1 MDLSTTYLGLQLK
14 NPLVPSASPLM
25 RKVDNIKRM
34 EDTGAAAV
42 VLHSLFEEEIRQAS
56 HEFDHYLNYGA
67 ESYWEALSY
76 FPEVDLRIGPDSY
89 LNHVRKV
96 KAAVSI
102 PVIASLNGV
111 STGGW
116 IDYAKKI
123 EDAGADALELN
134 TYYLAAE
141 PDQAG
146 ADVEQMYLDLVAEL
160 KASVHIPIAIK
171 LGHQF
176 SAFANMARRLD
187 QAGANGLVLFN
198 RFYEPDYDLESLE
211 IVPDVR
217 LSTPHELRIRLRW
230 VAILYGRIKADLA
243 LTGGVH
249 DARRCDQGRHGRREG
264 GDDNLSA
271 LAARDPLPGDD
282 VARSH
287 HLDGRARVRIRP
299 ADAWQHEPARR
310 GATGRARACE
320 LHACPAFLPAQRLTR
335 QPNDIRTA
343 RIRGFCRLAGQ
354 CEKPAEASI
363 HGVKAVVLAQQGV
376 SCSERVPEDLLR

>member
-34 EDTGAAAV
+34 EDAGAAAV

-89 LNHVRKV
+89 LNHIRKV

-230 VAILYGRIKADLA
+230 VAILYGSIQADLA

-249 DARRCDQGRHGRREG
+249 DAADVIKAVMAGAKVAMTT
-264 GDDNLSA
+264 SA
-271 LAARDPLPGDD
+271 LLEHGIPYLGRMLRELTAWMEEHEYESIQQMHGSMSQRAVAQPAALE
-282 VARSH
+282 
-287 HLDGRARVRIRP
+287 RANYMRV
-299 ADAWQHEPARR
+299 
-310 GATGRARACE
+310 
-320 LHACPAFLPAQRLTR
+320 LHSY
-335 QPNDIRTA
+335 QPN
-343 RIRGFCRLAGQ
+343 
-354 CEKPAEASI
+354 
-363 HGVKAVVLAQQGV
+363 V
-376 SCSERVPEDLLR
+376 

>member
-25 RKVDNIKRM
+25 RKVDNIKRI
-34 EDTGAAAV
+34 EDAGAAAV

-230 VAILYGRIKADLA
+230 VAILCGRVKADLA

-249 DARRCDQGRHGRREG
+249 DAADVIKAVMAGAKVAMTT
-264 GDDNLSA
+264 SA
-271 LAARDPLPGDD
+271 LLQHGIPYLGTMLRDLTTWMEEHEYESVQQMHGSMSQRAVAQPAALERANYMHVL
-282 VARSH
+282 RSYQ
-287 HLDGRARVRIRP
+287 ANV
-299 ADAWQHEPARR
+299 
-310 GATGRARACE
+310 
-320 LHACPAFLPAQRLTR
+320 
-335 QPNDIRTA
+335 
-343 RIRGFCRLAGQ
+343 
-354 CEKPAEASI
+354 
-363 HGVKAVVLAQQGV
+363 
-376 SCSERVPEDLLR
+376 

>member
-34 EDTGAAAV
+34 EDAGAAAV

-230 VAILYGRIKADLA
+230 VAILCGRIKADLA

-249 DARRCDQGRHGRREG
+249 DAADVIKAVMAGAKVAMTT
-264 GDDNLSA
+264 SA
-271 LAARDPLPGDD
+271 LLQHGIPYLGTMLRDLTTWMEEHEYESVQQMHGSMSQRAVAQPAALERANYMHVL
-282 VARSH
+282 RSY
-287 HLDGRARVRIRP
+287 
-299 ADAWQHEPARR
+299 
-310 GATGRARACE
+310 
-320 LHACPAFLPAQRLTR
+320 
-335 QPNDIRTA
+335 QPN
-343 RIRGFCRLAGQ
+343 
-354 CEKPAEASI
+354 
-363 HGVKAVVLAQQGV
+363 V
-376 SCSERVPEDLLR
+376 

>member
-34 EDTGAAAV
+34 EDAGAAAV

-123 EDAGADALELN
+123 EDAGANALELN

-230 VAILYGRIKADLA
+230 VAILCGRVKADLA

-249 DARRCDQGRHGRREG
+249 DAADVIKAVMAGAKVAMTT
-264 GDDNLSA
+264 SA
-271 LAARDPLPGDD
+271 LLQHGIPYLGTMLRDLTTWMEEHEYESVQQMHGSMSQRAVAQPAALERANYMHVL
-282 VARSH
+282 RSY
-287 HLDGRARVRIRP
+287 
-299 ADAWQHEPARR
+299 
-310 GATGRARACE
+310 
-320 LHACPAFLPAQRLTR
+320 
-335 QPNDIRTA
+335 QPN
-343 RIRGFCRLAGQ
+343 
-354 CEKPAEASI
+354 
-363 HGVKAVVLAQQGV
+363 V
-376 SCSERVPEDLLR
+376 